1 MPEIETIFREL
12 ENLKEEISSAKQEK
26 DQKIGQL
33 SEQMKVLQTHKVKTV
48 PEAEKKVT
56 TLQKKSK
63 SWGSEI
69 ITNFEKLQEHYE
81 W

>member
-1 MPEIETIFREL
+1 MPEIETIFRKL
-12 ENLKEEISSAKQEK
+12 EGVKEEISSAKQEK

-33 SEQMKVLQTHKVKTV
+33 SEQMKVLQTHKVKAI
-48 PEAEKKVT
+48 PEAQKKVT
-56 TLQKKSK
+56 VLQKKSK
-63 SWGSEI
+63 SWENKI

>member
-26 DQKIGQL
+26 DQKTGQL
-33 SEQMKVLQTHKVKTV
+33 SEQMKSLQSHKVKDIQG
-48 PEAEKKVT
+48 AEKKVT
-56 TLQKKSK
+56 VLQRKSK
-63 SWGSEI
+63 TLGDKI
-69 ITNFEKLQEHYE
+69 ITSFNALQEAYE

>member
-26 DQKIGQL
+26 DQKTGQL
-33 SEQMKVLQTHKVKTV
+33 SEQMKSLQSHKVKDIQG
-48 PEAEKKVT
+48 AEKKVT
-56 TLQKKSK
+56 VLQKKSK
-63 SWGSEI
+63 SLEGKI
-69 ITNFEKLQEHYE
+69 VDNFNVLQEAYE